1 MKKAFTLLE
10 LILVIVIMGLLS
22 FAGIN
27 IAKNLYTNYLQARAI
42 NTLETQTELT
52 LEQISKRLAIR
63 VKSSAIGRKSSDSSF
78 ISTSSPGLNSDYDIL
93 EWISYSYESFQD
105 GGWSGFVDLK
115 NSDNARDA
123 TKDGGTISTP
133 DSNLER
139 ASNTISDLTDKNAT
153 LDNGQVG
160 LLFKNTAKPNIV
172 QTGFGYNSSNQ
183 ADDIATAKKDGNNKL
198 KIKKYT
204 SDDIYEQ
211 YYLLHTAYAVV
222 PKKKKTGDTDFDLWL
237 HYNYRPWVGDKYNN
251 AKTSKVL
258 LAENVTRFNF
268 TEASGVIVM
277 KLCIRDAGK
286 SLGQNKAET
295 TVCKTKAVY

>member
-10 LILVIVIMGLLS
+10 LILVIVILGLLS

-63 VKSSAIGRKSSDSSF
+63 AKSSTIGRKSSDNSF
-78 ISTSSPGLNSDYDIL
+78 ISTSNPGLNSDYDVL
-93 EWISYSYESFQD
+93 EWISYSYECFQD
-105 GGWSGFVDLK
+105 GGWSGFADIE
-115 NSDNARDA
+115 NANTLRNA
-123 TKDGGTISTP
+123 AKDGGTIVTP
-133 DSNLER
+133 GSSLGA
-139 ASNTISDLTDKNAT
+139 ASNCISDLTKEKAT
-153 LDNGQVG
+153 LDNEKVG
-160 LLFKNTAKPNIV
+160 LLFKQSSKPNI
-172 QTGFGYNSSNQ
+172 QTDFGYNSLNQ
-183 ADDIATAKKDGNNKL
+183 ADAIAKAKKNGNDKL
-198 KIKKYT
+198 VIKYT
-204 SDDIYEQ
+204 PSDIYEQ

-222 PKKKKTGDTDFDLWL
+222 PKKEKAEDTDFNLWL
-237 HYNYRPWVGDKYNN
+237 HYNYRPWDGGRYDKDE
-251 AKTSKVL
+251 TDKVL
-258 LAENVTRFNF
+258 LAKNVTRFNF